1 MAAQLM
7 VEGVPAVEL
16 AERFGTPLYAI
27 SENSIRERYRR
38 TLAAVRAV
46 YDPVEVYYAVKSNP
60 ILAVRRILA
69 QEGAGGDAFGPG
81 EVETSLRAGVPG
93 EKLVM
98 NGQAKTEEWLELAV
112 KHGITVTLDNPG
124 ELELLLEV
132 AGRAGVRA
140 PAFIRLKLSMDEV
153 RLGVAPEGPEIA
165 DRVLTTV
172 WGFTR
177 RRGEGGGDARPRRA
191 RPPPPARLPPPHRL
205 LHQPS
210 RLPRRRDAR
219 RGRRDRAPARR
230 DRFRPRGA
238 RRRRRLGLPVRP
250 GVRRRAPAQ
259 GRPAGGLRG
268 GRSSAP
274 SARPSTPPACRA
286 RS

>member
-7 VEGVPAVEL
+7 VEDVPAVEL
-16 AERFGTPLYAI
+16 AERFGTPLFAI

-69 QEGAGGDAFGPG
+69 TEGAGGDAFGPG

-98 NGQAKTEEWLELAV
+98 NGQAKTREWLELAV

-132 AGRAGVRA
+132 AGRAKR
-140 PAFIRLKLSMDEV
+140 
-153 RLGVAPEGPEIA
+153 EGWG
-165 DRVLTTV
+165 RV
-172 WGFTR
+172 
-177 RRGEGGGDARPRRA
+177 P
-191 RPPPPARLPPPHRL
+191 
-205 LHQPS
+205 
-210 RLPRRRDAR
+210 
-219 RGRRDRAPARR
+219 
-230 DRFRPRGA
+230 
-238 RRRRRLGLPVRP
+238 
-250 GVRRRAPAQ
+250 
-259 GRPAGGLRG
+259 
-268 GRSSAP
+268 
-274 SARPSTPPACRA
+274 ARPSSA
-286 RS
+286 